1 MLREGGTDAGI
12 RLGCSRPQ
20 DSRAVAR
27 GFYAEGRTRPPRPAA
42 PPPVRRAWGQGK
54 APPPPLKMEVMK
66 RAPPA
71 RPPHGRA
78 ATNFAGASASWGS
91 APTSP
96 GPPLTHRPVA
106 QDGDLPGL
114 GLRHLGGLLSP
125 DPTTLTAAA
134 AAPPAQTIGGG
145 CAGRTR
151 HTEHGGGRGCLSL
164 ARSLLLYLA
173 QPPGTERA
181 GPPPTTHPRDRAR
194 PRLRRLPPPPP
205 SPERAGERRGNVL
218 L

>member
-12 RLGCSRPQ
+12 RLGCSGPQ

-27 GFYAEGRTRPPRPAA
+27 GSYAEGRTRPPRPAA

-164 ARSLLLYLA
+164 ARSLAPSLA
-173 QPPGTERA
+173 RST
-181 GPPPTTHPRDRAR
+181 AR
-194 PRLRRLPPPPP
+194 NRTRGP
-205 SPERAGERRGNVL
+205 SPNNTPT
-218 L
+218 